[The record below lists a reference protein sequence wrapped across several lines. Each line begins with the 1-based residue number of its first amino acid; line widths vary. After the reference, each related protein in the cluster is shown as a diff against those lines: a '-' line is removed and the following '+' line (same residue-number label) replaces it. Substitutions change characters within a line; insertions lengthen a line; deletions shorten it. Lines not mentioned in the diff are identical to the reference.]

1 MKISRIVFALAISLL
16 SHQTK
21 ADDYRVLDFKHYTI
35 ANEHPWIEIITD
47 QTRWE
52 TFYFEQLLGCIVAYP
67 FLDDGI
73 DPCIAEAPA
82 VDFETEQVVVG
93 GLGSKP
99 STAYDILVTSVES
112 LTDEQRITVVDYA
125 WCVGLAVIDYPMA
138 AVVVPKTDNPVSVY
152 VEQGA
157 AICE

>member
-1 MKISRIVFALAISLL
+1 MKIPRIFLAVAVSLL
-16 SHQTK
+16 SQQIQ
-21 ADDYRVLDFKHYTI
+21 ADDFRVLDLKLYTI
-35 ANEHPWIEIITD
+35 ANEHPWIEIISD

-52 TFYFEQLLGCIVAYP
+52 EFYFEQLLGCNPVYP
-67 FLDDGI
+67 LLTDGI

-112 LTDEQRITVVDYA
+112 YTDEQRITVVDYA

-138 AVVVPKTDNPVSVY
+138 AVVVPRTDNPVSVH

>member
-1 MKISRIVFALAISLL
+1 MKISRILVAAAVSLL
-16 SHQTK
+16 CQQIH
-21 ADDYRVLDFKHYTI
+21 ADDFRVLDFKLYTV
-35 ANEHPWIEIITD
+35 ANEHPWMEIISD

-52 TFYFEQLLGCIVAYP
+52 AFYFEQLLGCNQASS
-67 FLDDGI
+67 LLADGV
-73 DPCIAEAPA
+73 DPCIAEAPV

-99 STAYDILVTSVES
+99 STAYDILVSSVDS
-112 LTDEQRITVVDYA
+112 STNEQRITVVDYA

-138 AVVVPKTDNPVSVY
+138 AVVVPKTDKPISVY